1 MSNKPTKSTRS
12 APENKKS
19 TSLNNKSGMTEESK
33 QMSLAIPSQASR
45 GSSAQGVDISNKLK
59 GMMNK
64 NEEKREEEAAAIRK
78 KTKKGLMGMPGV
90 GLPGGP

>member
-1 MSNKPTKSTRS
+1 M
-12 APENKKS
+12 
-19 TSLNNKSGMTEESK
+19 
-33 QMSLAIPSQASR
+33 LA
-45 GSSAQGVDISNKLK
+45 

-90 GLPGGP
+90 GLPGGPQAGLPLKTSLKELNETVDELE